1 MKVQHYTA
9 RIKRKTKEKKPPPTA
24 KHSKETVSQI
34 ISKGNNDM
42 PKDAGSW
49 NRDPICT
56 FLVSESN
63 KLNSF

>member
-42 PKDAGSW
+42 PKDAGS
-49 NRDPICT
+49 
-56 FLVSESN
+56 
-63 KLNSF
+63 